1 MGYQLTVLYNRPADP
16 AAFDDHYDGV
26 HSPLTL
32 KLSGLRSFS
41 VSRPGP
47 GLDGSDPD
55 YYLVAVLG
63 FDDQEAAEA
72 SIGEPGGEAAVADL
86 GNFAGAGVTI
96 LSGPSNRLL

>member
-16 AAFDDHYDGV
+16 AAFDEHYDGV
-26 HSPLTL
+26 HSPLAL
-32 KLSGLRSFS
+32 KLAGLRSFW

-47 GLDGSDPD
+47 GPDGSGPD

-72 SIGEPGGEAAVADL
+72 SIG
-86 GNFAGAGVTI
+86 GARG
-96 LSGPSNRLL
+96 